1 MLCALVLTA
10 CTIAA
15 LDRYNL
21 ASRRGRCV
29 AVAAAVAAWG
39 SSMLAAPQSQPNVV
53 VILADDLGYGDVQ
66 CYNPDRGKIPTPHID
81 RLAAEGMRF
90 TDGHSS
96 AGGCTPSRYALL
108 TGRYDVRNRMEGVG
122 VFSGFGGPP
131 LIPPQRMT
139 IASLAKQHGYRT
151 ACVGKWHVG
160 WNWPIKPAQRKLM
173 GAERV
178 DQMSDGYRTPA
189 VSPEQTATWREIF
202 SQPIGGG
209 PTALG
214 FDLFYGIDVPA
225 WPPFCFIENDRTIG
239 IPSELLPASDLRSD
253 LSIAACQGPVIAGWD
268 FVRVLPD
275 MERRACDEITV
286 AARSGKPFLLY
297 LPLPSPHTPWS
308 VSEEWR
314 AKSGLGAYA
323 DWVMQTDAA
332 VGEIVAAIDASGAA
346 ENTLVIFSSD
356 NGFAG
361 AGLAE
366 LTRQGH
372 YPSGPLRGLKA
383 QPYEGGHR
391 VPFIVRW
398 PAVVKA
404 GSVCRQLAQQTDI
417 LATLA
422 DILGTSLPPDAGEDS
437 FSLLPLFKGDD
448 KPVRATAINSSGQGA
463 YALRQGDWK
472 LIVDTAGKMKKRLQ
486 LFNLAHD
493 LGERRELS
501 EREPSRAAEMESL
514 LRHIVFEGRSTPG
527 PTQPNDGKLKR
538 FQQAE

>member
-1 MLCALVLTA
+1 MRRHG
-10 CTIAA
+10 IAGILLWFSSA
-15 LDRYNL
+15 
-21 ASRRGRCV
+21 AAG
-29 AVAAAVAAWG
+29 AVAGPPPA
-39 SSMLAAPQSQPNVV
+39 PNVV

-66 CYNPDRGKIPTPHID
+66 CYNPDRGRIPTPHID

-122 VFSGFGGPP
+122 VFGGFGGPP
-131 LIPPQRMT
+131 LIPPKRLT

-151 ACVGKWHVG
+151 MCVGKWHVG
-160 WNWPIKPAQRKLM
+160 WDWPITPAQRKSLV
-173 GAERV
+173 EQRRE
-178 DQMSDGYRTPA
+178 QLPEGYETPPVA
-189 VSPEQTATWREIF
+189 PEQKAAWQAIF

-239 IPSELLPASDLRSD
+239 IPSELLPVADLQKD

-275 MERRACDEITV
+275 MERRASDEIAG

-297 LPLPSPHTPWS
+297 VPLPSPHAPWA
-308 VSEEWR
+308 VGHEWR
-314 AKSGLGAYA
+314 GKSGLGVYA

-332 VGEIVAAIDASGAA
+332 VGTLVAAIDAAGAH

-356 NGFAG
+356 NGFSG
-361 AGLAE
+361 IGLAD
-366 LTRQGH
+366 LTKQGH
-372 YPSGPLRGLKA
+372 HPSGPLRGLKA

-391 VPFIVRW
+391 VPFIARW
-398 PAVVKA
+398 PAVVKP
-404 GSVCRQLAQQTDI
+404 GSVCHQLAQQTDV

-422 DILGTSLPPDAGEDS
+422 DILGTSLPADAGEDS
-437 FSLLPLFKGDD
+437 FSLLPLLEGEDR
-448 KPVRATAINSSGQGA
+448 PVRETAINSSGQGA

-472 LIVDTAGKMKKRLQ
+472 LIVDTAGKMKSRLQ
-486 LFNLAHD
+486 LFNLADD
-493 LGERRELS
+493 LGETRDLS
-501 EREPSRAAEMESL
+501 EQEPDQATEMERL
-514 LRHIVFEGRSTPG
+514 LKKLVSAGRSTPG
-527 PTQPNDGKLKR
+527 PEQRNDGPLAR
-538 FQQAE
+538 FASLQDADGRGQPAP